1 MLSSGISHYNN
12 LRVSVFYLRLVIVV
26 VGSIGL
32 LSAGCNQKLTQKTSV
47 SNKNIVSSSVD
58 PPLLKI
64 YSVSKKE
71 VIMVEK
77 IIKKEEEWRKKLTAE
92 QYHVTREKGTE
103 IPFSGQYNKSKENG
117 TYQCICCENDLFQST
132 AKYDSGT
139 GWPSFWKPVAT
150 ENVKTETDKSFGMT
164 RIEILCSRC
173 DAHLGHLF
181 EDGPEPTGLR
191 YCVNSAA
198 LKLENE

>member
-1 MLSSGISHYNN
+1 MLSSIITQYND
-12 LRVSVFYLRLVIVV
+12 LRVSMFYLRSVIIVIS
-26 VGSIGL
+26 SIFL
-32 LSAGCNQKLTQKTSV
+32 LSTGCNQKLTQKNQV

-58 PPLLKI
+58 SPLLKI

-71 VIMVEK
+71 VIMVGK
-77 IIKKEEEWRKKLTAE
+77 VIKKEEEWRKKLTAQ

-117 TYQCICCENDLFQST
+117 TYQCICCGNDLFQST

-139 GWPSFWKPVAT
+139 GWPSFWEPVAT

-164 RIEILCSRC
+164 RIEILCSLC

-181 EDGPEPTGLR
+181 EDGPEPSGLR
-191 YCVNSAA
+191 YCVNSTA
-198 LKLENE
+198 LKLDNE

>member
-1 MLSSGISHYNN
+1 M
-12 LRVSVFYLRLVIVV
+12 FYLRSVIIVIS
-26 VGSIGL
+26 SIFL
-32 LSAGCNQKLTQKTSV
+32 LSTGCNQKLTQKNQV

-58 PPLLKI
+58 SPLLKI

-71 VIMVEK
+71 VIMVGK
-77 IIKKEEEWRKKLTAE
+77 VIKKEEEWRKKLTAQ

-117 TYQCICCENDLFQST
+117 TYQCICCGNDLFQST

-139 GWPSFWKPVAT
+139 GWPSFWEPVAT

-164 RIEILCSRC
+164 RIEILCSLC

-181 EDGPEPTGLR
+181 EDGPEPSGLR
-191 YCVNSAA
+191 YCVNSTA
-198 LKLENE
+198 LKLDNE

>member
-1 MLSSGISHYNN
+1 MLSSIITQHND
-12 LRVSVFYLRLVIVV
+12 LRVSMFYLRSVIIVIS
-26 VGSIGL
+26 SIGL
-32 LSAGCNQKLTQKTSV
+32 LSAGCNQKLTQKNQV

-58 PPLLKI
+58 SPLLKI

-71 VIMVEK
+71 VIMVGK
-77 IIKKEEEWRKKLTAE
+77 VIKKEEEWRKKLTAQ

-117 TYQCICCENDLFQST
+117 TYQCICCGNDLFQST

-139 GWPSFWKPVAT
+139 GWPSFWEPVAT

-164 RIEILCSRC
+164 RIEILCSLC

-181 EDGPEPTGLR
+181 EDGPEPSGLR
-191 YCVNSAA
+191 YCVNSTA
-198 LKLENE
+198 LKLDNE

>member
-1 MLSSGISHYNN
+1 M
-12 LRVSVFYLRLVIVV
+12 FYLKLVIV

-32 LSAGCNQKLTQKTSV
+32 LFAGCNQQVPQKSYEV
-47 SNKNIVSSSVD
+47 SNENAVSLSAD

-71 VIMVEK
+71 VLMVEK
-77 IIKKEEEWRKKLTAE
+77 VTRKKEEWRKQLTAQE
-92 QYHVTREKGTE
+92 YHVTREKGTE
-103 IPFSGQYNKSKENG
+103 IPFSGQYNESKKHG
-117 TYQCICCENDLFQST
+117 TYQCVCCGSDLFQST
-132 AKYDSGT
+132 TKYNSGT
-139 GWPSFWKPVAT
+139 GWPSFWKPVAA
-150 ENVKTETDKSFGMT
+150 ENVKTETDNNLGMT

-181 EDGPEPTGLR
+181 KDGPEPTGLR

-198 LKLENE
+198 LKLNNE